1 MNDDNFERQNKHLQG
16 FAGCIIAFILLCL
29 VSFICASLGGCATTK
44 SHSGRVRESD
54 SYFIGKLETTIERF
68 DEGIAGAVERSRGIE
83 DELERVDYL
92 FGQYESAVGRLRD
105 EVNTL
110 RREIEVLEKDV
121 HDSVW
126 SANGDAV
133 SDSRGSIP
141 GTDKKD

>member
-1 MNDDNFERQNKHLQG
+1 MKNERFLQ
-16 FAGCIIAFILLCL
+16 IIAGGLIGFVAIVL
-29 VSFICASLGGCATTK
+29 VSAFCVCAGGCATTK

-83 DELERVDYL
+83 NELERVDYL

-110 RREIEVLEKDV
+110 RREIEVLEKGVPNNIQRPVGAD
-121 HDSVW
+121 
-126 SANGDAV
+126 NGD
-133 SDSRGSIP
+133 SHNTIP

>member
-1 MNDDNFERQNKHLQG
+1 MKNEKFLQIVAGGIIG
-16 FAGCIIAFILLCL
+16 FVAIVL
-29 VSFICASLGGCATTK
+29 VSVFCVCAGGCSTTK

-83 DELERVDYL
+83 NELERVDYL

-121 HDSVW
+121 HYSVLRP
-126 SANGDAV
+126 NGDAV
-133 SDSRGSIP
+133 SDSRGSVS
-141 GTDKKD
+141 GTDEKD

>member
-1 MNDDNFERQNKHLQG
+1 MKNEKFLQIVAGGLIG
-16 FAGCIIAFILLCL
+16 FVAIVL
-29 VSFICASLGGCATTK
+29 VSAFCVCAGGCATTK
-44 SHSGRVRESD
+44 SHAGRVRESD

-83 DELERVDYL
+83 NELERVDYL

-121 HDSVW
+121 HYSVLRP
-126 SANGDAV
+126 NGDAV
-133 SDSRGSIP
+133 SDSRGSVS
-141 GTDKKD
+141 GTDEKD

>member
-1 MNDDNFERQNKHLQG
+1 MKNERFLQIVAGGLIG
-16 FAGCIIAFILLCL
+16 FVAIVL
-29 VSFICASLGGCATTK
+29 VSAFCVCAGGCATTK
-44 SHSGRVRESD
+44 SHAGRVRESD

-83 DELERVDYL
+83 NELERVDYL

-121 HDSVW
+121 HYSVLRP
-126 SANGDAV
+126 NGDAV

-141 GTDKKD
+141 GTDEKD

>member
-1 MNDDNFERQNKHLQG
+1 MKNEKFLQIVAGGLIG
-16 FAGCIIAFILLCL
+16 FVAIVL
-29 VSFICASLGGCATTK
+29 VSVFCVCAGGCATTK

-83 DELERVDYL
+83 NELERVDYL

-110 RREIEVLEKDV
+110 RREIEVLEKGVSNDIRRPV
-121 HDSVW
+121 GVD
-126 SANGDAV
+126 NGD
-133 SDSRGSIP
+133 SDNSIP
-141 GTDKKD
+141 GTDKKN

>member
-1 MNDDNFERQNKHLQG
+1 MKNEKFLQIV
-16 FAGCIIAFILLCL
+16 AIIL
-29 VSFICASLGGCATTK
+29 VSAFFVCAGGCATTK

-83 DELERVDYL
+83 NELERVDYL

-110 RREIEVLEKDV
+110 RREIEVLEKGV

-126 SANGDAV
+126 RPNGDAV
-133 SDSRGSIP
+133 SDSRGSVS